1 MREAPSRAVKIGN
14 RLLTDPCQAGSEQI
28 DQWLFWFELAHDVG
42 PAGGFGGISVQPL
55 YTAAER
61 VEFPVI
67 VYQAFE
73 VIRAELFAA
82 TAELGQEGKP

>member
-1 MREAPSRAVKIGN
+1 MAEAPSRAVKIGD
-14 RLLTDPCQAGSEQI
+14 RLLVDPCQAGSEQI
-28 DQWLFWFELAHDVG
+28 HKWLFWFELAHHVS
-42 PAGGFGGISVQPL
+42 PAGGFGGISVEPL
-55 YTAAER
+55 YTASER

-73 VIRAELFAA
+73 VIRAELYAA